1 MSPARDPEKRHV
13 EYVKIHLG
21 QRPRPLST
29 HRALFVEQVL
39 ELEKLC
45 QTQASADVCCPS
57 ADVCC
62 ASADVR
68 CASEQV
74 LELEKLC
81 QDLTTTSPPSKG
93 GDFISSFSSK
103 GGDFISSISSP
114 SFENGKRQSTSATQS
129 SQSATHSSQPPTP
142 SQPVFQV
149 LLISLLELL
158 VQMYKY

>member
-45 QTQASADVCCPS
+45 RTHASADVCCPS

-81 QDLTTTSPPSKG
+81 QDLTTTSPP
-93 GDFISSFSSK
+93 SK

>member
-1 MSPARDPEKRHV
+1 V
-13 EYVKIHLG
+13 EH
-21 QRPRPLST
+21 
-29 HRALFVEQVL
+29 VL

-45 QTQASADVCCPS
+45 QMQAS

-62 ASADVR
+62 ASADVC

-81 QDLTTTSPPSKG
+81 LDLTTTSPPSKG
-93 GDFISSFSSK
+93 GDFISS
-103 GGDFISSISSP
+103 ISSP
-114 SFENGKRQSTSATQS
+114 SFEKGEGQS
-129 SQSATHSSQPPTP
+129 SSAAHPSQTPTP

-149 LLISLLELL
+149 LLLSLLALL